1 MSQFLGFFFFSWVVK
16 IGLLFLSAKFIPYL
30 GFFPYQEVLNNYF
43 PAFLTKLANF
53 DGIHYILIAH
63 QGYSQYEQAFF
74 PLYPLLIH
82 LGSFLIKNE
91 LIVALL
97 ISNLCFIFGWYF
109 FSQYLRLILPRV
121 NFFSLAFLLLFF
133 PTAFYFNVVYTEGLF
148 FFLLFFGLY
157 MLEKKHYWQA
167 AIGFFLLSL
176 TRLIGIFVFIPILFH
191 LFLQF
196 KKEERPLSKLI
207 SLKNA
212 ILLSSPFL
220 GLFLYMTYLQHTTGD
235 WLFFFHAQPF
245 FGASRST
252 KLIFLPQVYWR
263 YLKIFLS
270 ASVNFQYFVSLIE
283 FIIFNLVFAILI
295 FDLIKNLNT
304 EKKNFS
310 YIGLILFSLVNLIL
324 PTLTGTFSSIPR
336 YALLSP
342 AFFIYL
348 SQIKNKRLLL
358 LLSMIFF
365 IFHCLFFGLF
375 IQGYF
380 IS

>member
-1 MSQFLGFFFFSWVVK
+1 MSQFLRFFLVSWLVK
-16 IGLLFLSAKFIPYL
+16 VGLIFLVPKIIPYL

-53 DGIHYILIAH
+53 DGIHYLLISR

-91 LIVALL
+91 LVVGLL

-109 FSQYLRLILPRV
+109 FYQYLSLILPRT
-121 NFFSLAFLLLFF
+121 NFLSLAFLLLFF
-133 PTAFYFNVVYTEGLF
+133 PTAFYFNAVYTEGLF

-167 AIGFFLLSL
+167 GIGFFLLSL
-176 TRLIGIFVFIPILFH
+176 TRLIGIFVFVPILFH

-196 KKEERPLSKLI
+196 KKEGKSLSKLI
-207 SLKNA
+207 SLKN
-212 ILLSSPFL
+212 IFLLFSPFL
-220 GLFLYMTYLQHTTGD
+220 GLFLYMTYLQYTIGD

-270 ASVNFQYFVSLIE
+270 ASVNFQYFVSLLE
-283 FIIFNLVFAILI
+283 FIIFNFVLVVLI

-304 EKKNFS
+304 EKKNFP
-310 YIGLILFSLVNLIL
+310 YIGLILFSLVNLTL
-324 PTLTGTFSSIPR
+324 PTLTGTLSSIPR
-336 YALLSP
+336 YVLLSP
-342 AFFIYL
+342 TFFVYL
-348 SQIKNKRLLL
+348 AQIKNKQVIL
-358 LLSMIFF
+358 LLSTIFF
-365 IFHCLFFGLF
+365 LFHCLLFGFF

-380 IS
+380 VS

>member
-1 MSQFLGFFFFSWVVK
+1 
-16 IGLLFLSAKFIPYL
+16 
-30 GFFPYQEVLNNYF
+30 
-43 PAFLTKLANF
+43 
-53 DGIHYILIAH
+53 
-63 QGYSQYEQAFF
+63 
-74 PLYPLLIH
+74 
-82 LGSFLIKNE
+82 
-91 LIVALL
+91 
-97 ISNLCFIFGWYF
+97 
-109 FSQYLRLILPRV
+109 
-121 NFFSLAFLLLFF
+121 
-133 PTAFYFNVVYTEGLF
+133 
-148 FFLLFFGLY
+148 

-167 AIGFFLLSL
+167 AIGFFFLSL
-176 TRLIGIFVFIPILFH
+176 TRLIGVFVFVPILFH
-191 LFLQF
+191 FFWQL
-196 KKEERPLSKLI
+196 KKEKKRLKELI
-207 SLKNA
+207 NWQN
-212 ILLSSPFL
+212 IVLLLSPFL
-220 GLFLYMTYLQHTTGD
+220 GLFSYMFYLWQTTGD

-283 FIIFNLVFAILI
+283 FIIFNLVLVVII
-295 FDLIKNLNT
+295 FDLFKNLNA

-342 AFFIYL
+342 TFFVYL
-348 SQIKNKRLLL
+348 SQIKNKRLLF
-358 LLSMIFF
+358 LLSIAFF
-365 IFHCLFFGLF
+365 IFYCLLFGFF

>member
-1 MSQFLGFFFFSWVVK
+1 MTGFLKIFFISWIVR
-16 IGLLFLSAKFIPYL
+16 IALLFLAPKFIPYL
-30 GFFPYQEVLNNYF
+30 GFFPYRDVLNNYF

-53 DGIHYILIAH
+53 DGIHYLLIAR

-97 ISNLCFIFGWYF
+97 ISNLFFVFGWYF
-109 FSQYLRLILPRV
+109 FYRYLHLILPRT
-121 NFFSLAFLLLFF
+121 NFLSLAFLLLFF
-133 PTAFYFNVVYTEGLF
+133 PTAFYFNAVYTEGLF

-176 TRLIGIFVFIPILFH
+176 TRLIGIFVFIPIVFH

-196 KKEERPLSKLI
+196 KKEGKSLSKLI
-207 SLKNA
+207 GLKN
-212 ILLSSPFL
+212 IFLLSSPFL
-220 GLFLYMTYLQHTTGD
+220 GLFLYMAYLQLTTGD

-245 FGASRST
+245 FGALRST
-252 KLIFLPQVYWR
+252 ELIFLPQVYWR

-270 ASVNFQYFVSLIE
+270 ASINFQYFVSLIE
-283 FIIFNLVFAILI
+283 FIIFNLVLVVLI

-310 YIGLILFSLVNLIL
+310 YIGLILFSLANFIL
-324 PTLTGTFSSIPR
+324 PTLTGTLSSIPR

-342 AFFIYL
+342 TFFVYL

-358 LLSMIFF
+358 LLSMTFF
-365 IFHCLFFGLF
+365 IFYCLLFGFFS
-375 IQGYF
+375 QDYF